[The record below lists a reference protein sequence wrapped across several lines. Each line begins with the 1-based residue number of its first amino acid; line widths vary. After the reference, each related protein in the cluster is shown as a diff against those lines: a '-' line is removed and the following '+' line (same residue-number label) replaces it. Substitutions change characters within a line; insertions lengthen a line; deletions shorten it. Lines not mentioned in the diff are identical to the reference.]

1 MGTAGV
7 GPEPSDTSFS
17 TSDQEVTVLYT
28 LLEFL
33 TWLQPEATG
42 GGGGGGGG
50 GGEGGMAPT
59 GGCATQAG
67 LLLVMMLIFYFMLI
81 RPQQKRQKE
90 HDAMLKAL
98 RKGAIVRTSG
108 GIRGEIFELN
118 DRDATLLVHDKTKL
132 NVLRSNIAGVEP
144 DPSEQ
149 KKDGDKDKKD

>member
-1 MGTAGV
+1 M
-7 GPEPSDTSFS
+7 
-17 TSDQEVTVLYT
+17 LYT

-50 GGEGGMAPT
+50 GEGGVAPS

-90 HDAMLKAL
+90 HDAMIKSL
-98 RKGAIVRTSG
+98 RKGAIVRTTG
-108 GIRGEIFELN
+108 GIRGEIFDLT

-132 NVLRSNIAGVEP
+132 NVLRSHIAGVEP
-144 DPSEQ
+144 DPSELEKDDNKA
-149 KKDGDKDKKD
+149 KKKG